1 VEVSGK
7 VGLVADPGVAGNLEG
22 VGPTKARRS
31 NRRRGGSGAER
42 EAAAS
47 NKLDVGRGSPAG
59 DSSGGGGEGGGYG
72 GHAGELEILCDWLAL
87 LLAEMPIVCDSL
99 HQGYCSSVLGE
110 NKTVNLQNQTLQS
123 LSIKHLYDGCMNAS
137 FHTKKNV
144 KSLTKLRCI

>member
-1 VEVSGK
+1 
-7 VGLVADPGVAGNLEG
+7 LEG

-59 DSSGGGGEGGGYG
+59 DSSGGGEGGGYG

-110 NKTVNLQNQTLQS
+110 NKTINLQNQTLQS